1 MVIKENNLLEKGES
15 VNVWLGSLWKEILGG
30 KVRWIGIMDEIC
42 VKLGSYSYFVGWF
55 GV

>member
-30 KVRWIGIMDEIC
+30 KARWTGTTDETC
-42 VKLGSYSYFVGWF
+42 AKLGSHSHPVGWF
-55 GV
+55 GA